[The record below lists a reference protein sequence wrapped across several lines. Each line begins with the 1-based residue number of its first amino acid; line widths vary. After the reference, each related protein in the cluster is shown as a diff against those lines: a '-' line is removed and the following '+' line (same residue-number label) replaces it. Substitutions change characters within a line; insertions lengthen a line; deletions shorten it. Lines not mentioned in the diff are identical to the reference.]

1 MPDLPRAGCAR
12 RRRAFAAT
20 AISSGGTPDLWQ
32 AGEVTPATEYRPGTY
47 IYLDRDQLRRGVG
60 TPVDCALTVL
70 STVVSRPTADRAIL
84 DAGSKALSSDT
95 GASPTSARWSASRGR
110 RLTGLSE
117 EHGWVTLPAD
127 QALAVGDRVRVL
139 PNHACVVSNL
149 FDVVHLISGETV
161 VDVLPVA
168 ARGRMA

>member
-1 MPDLPRAGCAR
+1 MPELAASRDALAAAGLSCDR
-12 RRRAFAAT
+12 
-20 AISSGGTPDLWQ
+20 ISSGGTPDLWR
-32 AGEVTPATEYRPGTY
+32 AGEATPATEYRPGTY
-47 IYLDRDQLRRGVG
+47 IYLDRDQLARGVG
-60 TPVDCALTVL
+60 TPADCALTVL
-70 STVVSRPTADRAIL
+70 STVVSRPTATRAIL

-95 GASPTSARWSASRGR
+95 GGQPDFGALVGLDGA